1 MKILRMAHLHMSL
14 ILEWTSAFFKLKKKF
29 YSYKRD
35 KLNAKSGMQM
45 NLNDKIEK
53 PQTSIRVL

>member
-1 MKILRMAHLHMSL
+1 MSL

-53 PQTSIRVL
+53 PQTSIRVLWKVL